1 TEEIVGANAEIEF
14 AGFVSAAAQP
24 VMEELRQEAHKHF
37 KIKEE
42 ISGELSPVLGTHVG
56 IGTVGIGFLA

>member
-1 TEEIVGANAEIEF
+1 
-14 AGFVSAAAQP
+14 
-24 VMEELRQEAHKHF
+24 MEELRQEAHKHF